1 MYAVF
6 RVILGLKE
14 ESHFLAHVRCCS
26 FQSISR
32 DTVSLPPIENVVVAV
47 QETGE
52 LFSCA
57 A

>member
-32 DTVSLPPIENVVVAV
+32 DTVSLPIENVVVVV